1 MKKENQELK
10 HKFKNVIGSIS
21 VDELKIVSVSS
32 QKHATVKLC
41 IKSNMHIPFAQIRL
55 YDTNLLQDAEATFES
70 AKILGEEIEKRWT
83 KSAQDKP
90 TCQPEGE
97 FVKRMLKKYPP
108 PNDPRI
114 GGMNHWEDIWRLCH
128 HITRLKT
135 SEEERERLKEFARHV
150 IRQECWS
157 IFPQD
162 GGELQD
168 LAEKL
173 GLIVK
178 HIATE
183 DDIDED
189 SDYEVGDTIYQF
201 AQALKDVEKGIIQ
214 SFDPQTKA
222 APTDSAEEYCCPD
235 PDGCKAFKD
244 TAKMASRIEAQ
255 QILIG
260 GHETVK
266 VIIQARLKASEEEVE
281 RLRRILKTTV
291 GTLRQTRNRL
301 NQKDISSHEI
311 NCLLGI
317 IQRDFSQLLNSEA
330 EQSDPQTKAHEA
342 TGHM

>member
-1 MKKENQELK
+1 MKCHCGHPSSEMPHTCKLKCEGCGRIQE
-10 HKFKNVIGSIS
+10 
-21 VDELKIVSVSS
+21 E
-32 QKHATVKLC
+32 C
-41 IKSNMHIPFAQIRL
+41 
-55 YDTNLLQDAEATFES
+55 
-70 AKILGEEIEKRWT
+70 
-83 KSAQDKP
+83 
-90 TCQPEGE
+90 TCPKPEGE

-260 GHETVK
+260 GHEAVK
-266 VIIQARLKASEEEVE
+266 VIIQAHLKASEEEAE
-281 RLRRILKTTV
+281 RLKTKQKGKVLVTVDTAKDLIQICEFISKYANKGKVKIIEHNKINECVIVNLKTA
-291 GTLRQTRNRL
+291 LQ
-301 NQKDISSHEI
+301 
-311 NCLLGI
+311 
-317 IQRDFSQLLNSEA
+317 EA
-330 EQSDPQTKAHEA
+330 EQSLESQTNAHQA
-342 TGHM
+342 TGHK